1 MKVTKILIAMLASAF
16 IVTACD
22 PIEDE
27 DLRDKY
33 VTDAGTPRRHYKP
46 PYPLPN
52 PSPTKTE

>member
-1 MKVTKILIAMLASAF
+1 MKVTKILIAMLASAS

-33 VTDAGTPRRHYKP
+33 VTDAGTKRHYKP

>member
-27 DLRDKY
+27 DLHHE
-33 VTDAGTPRRHYKP
+33 VTKRV
-46 PYPLPN
+46 
-52 PSPTKTE
+52 

>member
-27 DLRDKY
+27 DLLIE
-33 VTDAGTPRRHYKP
+33 VTKRV
-46 PYPLPN
+46 
-52 PSPTKTE
+52 